1 MMPSLKDEA
10 SAASADKTTA
20 AGRDD
25 NNNEINLTAEPSSS
39 SSATS
44 EQSPK
49 HDNKRPPAPI
59 TIVDNNEQCKR
70 QKQSTISALL
80 TNKDATP
87 KSKSAGVAKKG
98 GDVDT
103 LTLKI
108 KLSKE
113 LSINDEKEGVRVLR
127 RTTNEVLTVDGD
139 DTEDDEEDE

>member
-25 NNNEINLTAEPSSS
+25 NNKNEINLTAEPSSSSS

-59 TIVDNNEQCKR
+59 TIVDNNEQCKP

-87 KSKSAGVAKKG
+87 KSKSVGVAKKG

-103 LTLKI
+103 LKYQGQV
-108 KLSKE
+108 KE
-113 LSINDEKEGVRVLR
+113 A
-127 RTTNEVLTVDGD
+127 
-139 DTEDDEEDE
+139 

>member
-1 MMPSLKDEA
+1 MPSLKDEA

-25 NNNEINLTAEPSSS
+25 NNKNEINLTAEPSSSS

-59 TIVDNNEQCKR
+59 TIVDNNEQCKP

-87 KSKSAGVAKKG
+87 KSKSVGVAKKG

-103 LTLKI
+103 LKYQGQV
-108 KLSKE
+108 KE
-113 LSINDEKEGVRVLR
+113 A
-127 RTTNEVLTVDGD
+127 
-139 DTEDDEEDE
+139 